1 MKNYYIFFRY
11 RLLCTLLLVLFSSLG
26 WGQSIF
32 SNPITGTNPSTANPY
47 TIGQT
52 VDSNL
57 SVSGIGRG
65 TGNTGSNANDRYSAT
80 GWSTTT
86 LDADDYFDFVLTPN
100 AGYKIN
106 FTSFVYT
113 GQRSGTGPNSFA
125 FRSSIDSFTTDIGS
139 ASATGATISLSG
151 TAYQDVSSA
160 ITFRI
165 YAWNSNAD
173 GGTYSINDFTFNGT
187 VVPTGPA
194 HHVVFDKNDA
204 AASGTMA
211 NQLIAENAT
220 ANLSANTFSKSGY
233 NFSGW
238 STTSSGAVNYTD
250 QAPFTMGNSDVTL
263 YAQWVVKT
271 GPCHLENFNSL
282 GNSGSYSNVT
292 WSGDGGE
299 WTATDAREDQIING
313 KAITF
318 RNGKVTTPQF
328 TDGIG
333 ALTLTTKYPFSDGSG
348 TIDLYVNNAKVGSFN
363 VSTTAQTQTLSNI
376 NIPGNVILEFRN
388 TSTSK
393 RPALDDISWT
403 CYSGSSTPNINIQG
417 NAATIVDGDVTPS
430 TADGTDFGAAIIA
443 GANVEK
449 TFTIQNLG
457 GASLTLDNP
466 AVVLLD
472 GSKGFSVSAQPTV
485 NPMTGYSNQTFKINF
500 SNLTPGT
507 YTETVMIGSDDP
519 DTPVYTFDV
528 KAVITSPSI
537 TSDQSA
543 LSGFSYPFA
552 QGPSSPLQDFT
563 VNGTSLAS
571 DISVV
576 ASANWEIST
585 NQTYDGGNA
594 SPWQNITLATT
605 LGGQVNNKKIYV
617 RLKDGLAAGNYTG
630 IITLSSASA
639 TSVVINLSG
648 AVTAGVADIKLT
660 GNGTSIANGSTSP
673 MGLNNTLFAAQNIGN
688 SQTKSFVI
696 KNEGGANLTINA
708 ISISGADASSFTT
721 LSVPAVGTVLNTNQT
736 ASFDIK
742 FAPTSIG
749 TKTATVSISNTDA
762 NDNPYTFV
770 IQGGAKYCAASGE
783 IIIARQDF
791 EATPATPSLGYTVSN
806 IGIPGSATGFS
817 SGKSSG
823 SDDPKDNNLYS
834 ETARGYRVQ
843 GSDPSGIIPSG
854 LIFNFD
860 NVDTSIYSDISMSFK
875 VAGFSLGSSSNGI
888 DCNNSTSGEN
898 CVDDH
903 LKADYVLVEISPD
916 GGVTW
921 YQQAKVVSDE
931 MNLAWSF
938 GSNGTT
944 SGTRTYAADNNLTYF
959 KSTKFARYSAISI
972 SGLPTVSQLKL
983 RITAQ
988 DNAQNES
995 WILDDIRITST
1006 GLVPKVWDG
1015 SQWLPSAPTPS
1026 DKVVINGNYNSK
1038 TNGAFTACQ
1047 CEIKSGVTLTVDE
1060 NTVQVTDF
1068 LDNKGS
1074 LVLESD
1080 ANFVQRVETDANIGG
1095 GNFIAKRKI
1104 NLTTDRKQ
1112 YNYLISPAVGM
1123 NMKNIYKD
1131 SSGNP
1136 VAVPFVL
1143 YHNEVKNWFYN
1154 SDGSYI
1160 PGRALAVKE
1169 PAEAFLPT
1177 EMQAEFHGQPKNGS
1191 FSYALVNSDVSNPN
1205 RGFNLIGN
1213 PYPSNID
1220 LVKLYQNNSS
1230 AEILSPT
1237 FYFWDNTVNSRTA
1250 QEGDNYGGQAYAEF
1264 NAATP
1269 PGIGTGKKATGDNGF
1284 SPLKIPTRYVS
1295 VGQGFM
1301 TKVENASGFN
1311 LAFSNSIREAQPS
1324 VGFFGKAAQQPE
1336 IQVNRYWLKLTSPK
1350 NISSS
1355 MAVVY
1360 FDEGK
1365 DEFTIE
1371 DSRSMGGSD
1380 AIYSLVDEVEVS
1392 INGKATFD
1400 DADVVTLGA
1409 AYFEAGNYSIAIDRA
1424 EGIFTGV
1431 QPIYLKDH
1439 LNNSITDLSQTP
1451 YVFSATAGIDTHRF
1465 ELVYKTNAT
1474 LGGEE
1479 VVKRGLEIYRE
1490 AQDFV
1495 LRSTETIT
1503 QVEVFDLSGRL
1514 TQTLKTQAKEL
1525 RLPAE
1530 TWLNGVYILKVQT
1543 SSGVQTKRVMK

>member
-26 WGQSIF
+26 WGQCTVTW
-32 SNPITGTNPSTANPY
+32 TGTGLVVPTNSNQTCAGTGYTFDSDKDDITSSVINNPLTLTFQKKRSNNASNRTMKIQITTDPAYSTWTDVVALISF
-47 TIGQT
+47 TTVCETQT
-52 VDSNL
+52 VDL
-57 SVSGIGRG
+57 STYTGDRKIRFIDG
-65 TGNTGSNANDRYSAT
+65 TGDIR
-80 GWSTTT
+80 
-86 LDADDYFDFVLTPN
+86 
-100 AGYKIN
+100 
-106 FTSFVYT
+106 
-113 GQRSGTGPNSFA
+113 QR
-125 FRSSIDSFTTDIGS
+125 
-139 ASATGATISLSG
+139 TIS
-151 TAYQDVSSA
+151 
-160 ITFRI
+160 
-165 YAWNSNAD
+165 
-173 GGTYSINDFTFNGT
+173 
-187 VVPTGPA
+187 
-194 HHVVFDKNDA
+194 
-204 AASGTMA
+204 
-211 NQLIAENAT
+211 
-220 ANLSANTFSKSGY
+220 
-233 NFSGW
+233 
-238 STTSSGAVNYTD
+238 
-250 QAPFTMGNSDVTL
+250 
-263 YAQWVVKT
+263 
-271 GPCHLENFNSL
+271 
-282 GNSGSYSNVT
+282 
-292 WSGDGGE
+292 
-299 WTATDAREDQIING
+299 
-313 KAITF
+313 
-318 RNGKVTTPQF
+318 
-328 TDGIG
+328 
-333 ALTLTTKYPFSDGSG
+333 
-348 TIDLYVNNAKVGSFN
+348 
-363 VSTTAQTQTLSNI
+363 
-376 NIPGNVILEFRN
+376 
-388 TSTSK
+388 
-393 RPALDDISWT
+393 DISLD
-403 CYSGSSTPNINIQG
+403 CGIPTPNINIQG
-417 NAATIVDGDVTPS
+417 NATTIVDGDVTPS

-594 SPWQNITLATT
+594 SPWQNITLAKT

-617 RLKDGLAAGNYTG
+617 RLKDGLAVGNYTG

-648 AVTAGVADIKLT
+648 AVTAGVADMKLT
-660 GNGTSIANGSTSP
+660 GNGTSITNGSTSP

-688 SQTKSFVI
+688 FQTKSFVI

-708 ISISGADASSFTT
+708 ISISGADASSFTI
-721 LSVPAVGTVLNTNQT
+721 LSAPAVGTVLGTNQT

-791 EATPATPSLGYTVSN
+791 EATPATPVLNYTTSN
-806 IGIPGSATGFS
+806 LTADVGVNTGFS
-817 SGKSSG
+817 TGQSGNN
-823 SDDPKDNNLYS
+823 DLPKTNNLYS
-834 ETARGYRVQ
+834 EGSRGYRIQ
-843 GSDPSGIIPSG
+843 GAEGKLSGV
-854 LIFNFD
+854 IFNFD
-860 NVDTSIYSDISMSFK
+860 YVDTSNYNDISLSFK
-875 VAGFSLGSSSNGI
+875 VAGFSLGSNTNGI

-903 LKADYVLVEISPD
+903 LKTDYVLVEISPD

-972 SGLPTVSQLKL
+972 TGLPAVSQLKL

-1026 DKVVINGNYNSK
+1026 DKVVINGSYNSK
-1038 TNGAFTACQ
+1038 TNGAFIACQ

-1400 DADVVTLGA
+1400 DADVVALGA

-1424 EGIFTGV
+1424 EGIFEDE
-1431 QPIYLKDH
+1431 QPVYLKDH

-1490 AQDFV
+1490 AQGFV